1 MTNVDFLYEEIN
13 RGREGKNI
21 GLNTGIPKLDNYIGG
36 IQRGNYTL
44 VFGLSGSGK
53 SAWVLYNNIYRPLK
67 DNPDKDIKIIY
78 FSLEMSSNELLAR
91 LLSLYLYEE
100 YNFIISFQDL
110 MSWNRV
116 LDDKAYEYVQKG
128 RSWLDSI
135 IDKLLIYDESLT
147 SKSFYAI
154 MMENLKNWGTFSKST
169 DGRRRIYTRN
179 NPDQWIWIVIDHIGL
194 CSPSPGQTKKQEI
207 DDISSMAVKFRE
219 ICKVSFYVLM
229 QQNRE
234 ASNMDRRKAEL
245 TELSDEDIKDSGN
258 PYNDCKVCI
267 GIYHP
272 LKYKIKMHK
281 GFPII
286 IENENPAPE
295 DFIGLRDT
303 YRAAQLIKNRFG
315 QANKIIPVSFYG
327 EIGYWKQLPKAAEIK
342 DFKPYTSLRQIK
354 QQEKEDA
361 VPIKDIIVNKQPL
374 TYSF

>member
-1 MTNVDFLYEEIN
+1 MTNVDLLYQLID

-21 GLNTGIPKLDNYIGG
+21 GLNTGSPKIDSYTGG

-44 VFGLSGSGK
+44 VFGLSGAGK

-78 FSLEMSSNELLAR
+78 FSLEMSSETLLAK
-91 LLSLYLYEE
+91 LLSLYIYEE
-100 YNFIISFQDL
+100 YDYVISYQRL
-110 MSWNRV
+110 MSWSEI
-116 LDDKAYEYVQKG
+116 LDDESYEYVLKA
-128 RSWLDSI
+128 RKWLNSI

-154 MMENLKNWGTFSKST
+154 MMENLKNWGTFSKSP
-169 DGRRRIYTRN
+169 DGRRRIYTKN
-179 NPDQWIWIVIDHIGL
+179 NPDQWIWVIIDHLGL

-207 DDISSMAVKFRE
+207 DDISSMSVKFRE
-219 ICKVSFYVLM
+219 ICNVAFYMLM

-258 PYNDCKVCI
+258 PYNDCLVCI

-272 LKYKIKMHK
+272 LKYKIKTHK
-281 GFPII
+281 GYPII
-286 IENENPAPE
+286 IENDNPAPE
-295 DFIGLRDT
+295 DFLGLRDR

-315 QANKIIPVSFYG
+315 ESDKIIPVSFYG
-327 EIGYWKQLPKAAEIK
+327 EIGYWRELPKANTIK
-342 DFKPYTSLRQIK
+342 DFRLYTSLKKIK
-354 QQEKEDA
+354 QELEDE
-361 VPIKDIIVNKQPL
+361 VSTKPIVEVKQPL

>member
-1 MTNVDFLYEEIN
+1 MTNVDFLYEAID

-21 GLNTGIPKLDNYIGG
+21 GLSTGIPKLDAFTGG
-36 IQRGNYTL
+36 MQRGNYTL
-44 VFGLSGSGK
+44 VFGLSGAGK
-53 SAWVLYNNIYRPLK
+53 SCWVLYNNIYRPLK

-78 FSLEMSSNELLAR
+78 FSLEMSSNELLAK
-91 LLSLYLYEE
+91 LLSLYIYEE
-100 YNFIISFQDL
+100 YDFIIPFQDL
-110 MSWNRV
+110 MSWNKI
-116 LDDKAYEYVQKG
+116 LDDKSYEYVKKG

-135 IDKLLIYDESLT
+135 NDKLLIYDESLT

-245 TELSDEDIKDSGN
+245 TELSDEDIKDLT
-258 PYNDCKVCI
+258 
-267 GIYHP
+267 
-272 LKYKIKMHK
+272 LK
-281 GFPII
+281 
-286 IENENPAPE
+286 
-295 DFIGLRDT
+295 FIRKYL
-303 YRAAQLIKNRFG
+303 
-315 QANKIIPVSFYG
+315 
-327 EIGYWKQLPKAAEIK
+327 EITNTINIFAY
-342 DFKPYTSLRQIK
+342 
-354 QQEKEDA
+354 
-361 VPIKDIIVNKQPL
+361 
-374 TYSF
+374 